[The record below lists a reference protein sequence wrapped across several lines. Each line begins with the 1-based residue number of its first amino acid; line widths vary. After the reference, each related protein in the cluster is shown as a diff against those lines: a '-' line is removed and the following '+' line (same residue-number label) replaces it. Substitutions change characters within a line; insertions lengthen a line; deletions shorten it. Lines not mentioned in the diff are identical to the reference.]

1 MLEGRLQMKTGPSPT
16 ERTREFLSPQGVFAP
31 SRFLLRKTLL
41 HPFFRKQAALPSTQD
56 RTLGANKT
64 KKKHVTFALPLTEDT
79 PAREP
84 THSGAPSP
92 RCGFFFRAAGDHF
105 RGDR

>member
-1 MLEGRLQMKTGPSPT
+1 MKAGPSPA

-41 HPFFRKQAALPSTQD
+41 HPFFRKQAAMPSTQD
-56 RTLGANKT
+56 RTLGANNNN
-64 KKKHVTFALPLTEDT
+64 KKHLTFALPLTEDT

-84 THSGAPSP
+84 THSGTPE
-92 RCGFFFRAAGDHF
+92 GDAALRFLLPG
-105 RGDR
+105 